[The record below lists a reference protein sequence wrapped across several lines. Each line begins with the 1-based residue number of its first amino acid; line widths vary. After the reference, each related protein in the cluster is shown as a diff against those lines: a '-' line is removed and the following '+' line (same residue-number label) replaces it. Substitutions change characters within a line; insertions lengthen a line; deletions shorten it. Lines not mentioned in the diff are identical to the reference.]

1 MAPAMPSGS
10 LILTY
15 ILRGRRSQDI
25 VHWSERLSTPTKR
38 ISTMFFASL
47 AGFAA
52 PALAADNDALTWDG
66 ITLYGVYDIGVAY
79 QTHGT
84 PLSNVWMVGLEY
96 FIQKNSNKSITS
108 IAPNGLSQSR
118 IGIKGTEPITD
129 DVSFVFNLDSGF
141 DPQSGHLADALKSL
155 THNNGVP
162 LANQTSAGDSSLA
175 GQLFNRSAYAGL
187 SSKDHGTLTLGRQNT
202 LLLDNILAYDPMGG
216 SYAFSVIGLSGTTA
230 GMGDT
235 EDARLD
241 NSVKY
246 FHTSGAVHGG
256 ALYQFGNTDSSP
268 GEAWQG
274 NLGFEYAGFALD
286 AVYGRKKDA
295 ISAGSLNASQAP
307 AQPAGSLV
315 ATVSDNTSY
324 TIDGSY
330 AAGRYKLFLGYEHIR
345 YENPS
350 LPRAAGFTGLGGY
363 YFGIVNNTAFPRPK
377 IFKVSWGGARYS
389 VTPEFDITGAFYRYD
404 QDSFGASACSDSS
417 QPTCSGALQAYSLM
431 ADYRLSKRLDIYGG
445 VMYSKVSDGLASGFL
460 HASTA
465 DPMLGFR
472 FKF

>member
-1 MAPAMPSGS
+1 MPAT
-10 LILTY
+10 LK
-15 ILRGRRSQDI
+15 
-25 VHWSERLSTPTKR
+25 KR
-38 ISTMFFASL
+38 ISTLLCAGL

-52 PALAADNDALTWDG
+52 PALAADNDALTWNG
-66 ITLYGVYDIGVAY
+66 ITLYGVYDIGIAY

-108 IAPNGLSQSR
+108 VAPNGLSQSR
-118 IGIKGTEPITD
+118 IGIKGSEPIAD
-129 DVSFVFNLDSGF
+129 GLSFVFNLDSGF
-141 DPQSGHLADALKSL
+141 DPQSGHLADAPKSL

-175 GQLFNRSAYAGL
+175 GQLFNRSAYAGF
-187 SSKDHGTLTLGRQNT
+187 SSANYGTLTLGRQNT
-202 LLLDNILAYDPMGG
+202 LLLDNILAYDPMSGP
-216 SYAFSVIGLSGTTA
+216 YAFSVIGLSGTTA

-235 EDARLD
+235 QDARLD

-246 FHTSGAVHGG
+246 FYKSGALHGG
-256 ALYQFGNTDSSP
+256 ALYQFGKTDSSP

-274 NLGFEYAGFALD
+274 NFGFEYDGFSLD
-286 AVYGRKKDA
+286 AVYGHKKDA
-295 ISAGSLNASQAP
+295 ISASSLSAAQAA
-307 AQPAGSLV
+307 AQPRDSLA

-330 AAGRYKLFLGYEHIR
+330 AAGQYKLFLGYEHVK

-350 LPRAAGFTGLGGY
+350 LPLTAGFTGLGGY
-363 YFGIVNNTAFPRPK
+363 YYGIVNNTAFPRPK
-377 IFKVSWGGARYS
+377 IFKVSWGGVRYL
-389 VTPEFDITGAFYRYD
+389 VTPELDITGAFYRYD
-404 QDSFGASACSDSS
+404 QDSFGAVACADSS

-431 ADYRLSKRLDIYGG
+431 ADYRLTKHLDVYGG
-445 VMYSKVSDGLASGFL
+445 VMYSKVNDGLASGFL
-460 HASTA
+460 HTSTA